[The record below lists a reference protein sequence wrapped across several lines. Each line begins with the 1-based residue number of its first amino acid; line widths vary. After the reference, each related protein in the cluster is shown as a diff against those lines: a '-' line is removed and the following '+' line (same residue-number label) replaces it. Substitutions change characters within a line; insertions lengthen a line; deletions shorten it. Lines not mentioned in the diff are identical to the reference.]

1 MRSELPG
8 LILKAPLGGGRK
20 AAGKRRAWLFTQI
33 CASYVTLGNSVS
45 LNVSPLICKKGRT
58 THRAL
63 EVL

>member
-8 LILKAPLGGGRK
+8 LILKALLGGGPK

-33 CASYVTLGNSVS
+33 SASYVTLGNSVS
-45 LNVSPLICKKGRT
+45 LNVSPLTCKKEIT
-58 THRAL
+58 THMAL